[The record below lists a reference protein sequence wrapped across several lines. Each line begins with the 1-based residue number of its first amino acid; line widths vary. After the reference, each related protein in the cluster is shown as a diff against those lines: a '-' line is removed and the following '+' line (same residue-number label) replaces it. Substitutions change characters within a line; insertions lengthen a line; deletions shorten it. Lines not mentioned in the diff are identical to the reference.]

1 MNYLTANEYFR
12 ARFGCKVYKLALDGG
27 MTCPNRDGTR
37 GSRGCIFCS
46 ASGSGDFAEPL
57 CGDVWTQIER
67 AKARVAPKLKGADRV
82 GYIAYFQSFTNTYA
96 PVDCL
101 EPLFTRA
108 IAHPEVAALAIATRP
123 DCLPEPVLDLL
134 DRLNRIKP
142 VIVELGLPTIHPE
155 TAAFIRRGYPLED
168 YDRAAAALR
177 ALGFHTVVHMIL
189 GLPGET
195 EEMTAETARY
205 IGRTAD
211 GIKLQLLHIL
221 EGTDL
226 AELWR
231 RGEVPV
237 LTLAEYARTL
247 AACLAVLP
255 PDIVIHRLTGDGAK
269 RDLLAPLWSAD
280 KKHVLNYVNQYLAA
294 SDQ

>member
-82 GYIAYFQSFTNTYA
+82 GYIADFQSFTNTYA

-142 VIVELGLPTIHPE
+142 VIVELGLQTIHPE

-177 ALGFHTVVHMIL
+177 ALGIHTVVHMIL
-189 GLPGET
+189 GLPGEST
-195 EEMTAETARY
+195 KDMLATVAYVCKNAT
-205 IGRTAD
+205 

-221 EGTDL
+221 KGTDL
-226 AELWR
+226 EEEYNEGR
-231 RGEVPV
+231 VTP
-237 LTLAEYARTL
+237 LTEDEYITL
-247 AACLAVLP
+247 LKKCVSII
-255 PDIVIHRLTGDGAK
+255 PDDVIIHRLTGDGDK
-269 RDLLAPLWSAD
+269 KLLVAPLWSAD
-280 KKHVLNYVNQYLAA
+280 KKHVINRIQKEIK
-294 SDQ
+294 